1 MIISNTPE
9 NEFIF
14 LNYINSM
21 HVLFVMSGI
30 ETLLYAI
37 NFLCANIII
46 TFKLRTVAVTT
57 PDRSM

>member
-1 MIISNTPE
+1 
-9 NEFIF
+9 
-14 LNYINSM
+14 M
-21 HVLFVMSGI
+21 HFLFVMSGTQ
-30 ETLLYAI
+30 TLPYAI